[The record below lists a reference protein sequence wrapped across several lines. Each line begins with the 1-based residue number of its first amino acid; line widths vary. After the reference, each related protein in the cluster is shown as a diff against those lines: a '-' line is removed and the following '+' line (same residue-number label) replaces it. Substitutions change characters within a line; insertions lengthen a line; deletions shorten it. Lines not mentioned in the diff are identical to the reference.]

1 MGHGMS
7 RGDHPASHV
16 VAWRAYTAMERN
28 VMQMIVEAAAARPR
42 PAALPVPIAQLPP
55 PLRQAL
61 SHLDSAALVPVDAV
75 LALLPW
81 QTLDPSPGED
91 PDLVFRSPTPAA
103 TATTAPGMGSPPPGA
118 TLMRRGGAVFP
129 ATAFESPTLR
139 GLGGTMNRSKRT
151 TMFVVDEDGNPV
163 DLIPPGTVPVF
174 PDEVPLLLSELENTV
189 NVGLCSRDL
198 VELTPSLA
206 MLRNASVLQLCCNSL
221 TRLPREIG
229 YLTHLTVLSVAKNQ
243 LSQLPTT
250 IGHLAHLI
258 ELDVSQN
265 VLTDLPTSIG
275 RLRRLHVL
283 KADRNR
289 LTALPAQLGRLAA
302 LVTLDV
308 SENPLRV
315 LPAELATL
323 KHLRKVRTRGCPL
336 WSARAAAAAP
346 GRVMPLG
353 IDPEND
359 VAAAGPGA
367 GLPPPPGLPA
377 DLGAGLAAHAQ
388 AAGGGDHHQPRTLSR
403 RAAAAAALAAV
414 RPTSDELGLP
424 EASDD
429 KQWTG
434 VLSLREMVART
445 LIRTN
450 AVVDLAQL
458 PRDLAAHLCAYQQC
472 SFCHGPYIAQ
482 CVRRHRVVAKGDARL
497 PLEYRL
503 CRPHWHSEQER
514 IAVLFGTPTA
524 VTTAE
529 ADRAADEQAAELV
542 AAQRARRR
550 SRRRATSAPASAVT
564 ADGKRASFRT
574 SLTLGSRGVGSGND
588 TVRSTRA
595 ARAARIPSSVSA
607 PSLVTAAGGGRF
619 GTPPPTPMSPT
630 EAPWAESRER
640 SASVTSFR
648 HMMAGLLRPGTVGR
662 SAGQRMSMGS
672 VPTGS
677 ISTLPRPR
685 HVHRHTVHG
694 VVSGRIDED
703 AECTTRAEVRAGD
716 TIRRRL
722 HDVYDETDDE
732 KLDEEEED
740 PEEDLAAWDPD
751 VDVERYDVYDVMRGG
766 LPTKG
771 PIRAL
776 VAMRRLP
783 PLLDP
788 RPSPSDLA
796 KATAATR
803 PKWFPTA
810 TPTTTAGATPIST
823 PTYGIFMHPRAA
835 SAPPLRSTPL
845 PYDAPLTADDSMLLF
860 GTAPRRTRARSG
872 SYFDWEEAGSAS
884 ASTSLA
890 PAAEAHTLP
899 AGIEPALSAT
909 SMSVTLPTLAASTPS
924 SSVPIPAGSSPA
936 PSVVAAAAAGGAWMV
951 DDLEPAPL
959 EPDAVDTMDAGVLE
973 QVLASDDGEMAQ
985 APAAPRTSRGSKT
998 SVSSSV
1004 VAGLAGLAA
1013 RVRFGRWRASS
1024 ASSPSGGTAG
1034 RARAGRDGD
1043 VAGAAASS
1051 VRGSRY

>member
-129 ATAFESPTLR
+129 ATTFESTTLR
-139 GLGGTMNRSKRT
+139 GLSGTMGRAKRT
-151 TMFVVDEDGNPV
+151 TMLVVDEDGNPV
-163 DLIPPGTVPVF
+163 DLFPPGTVPVF

-206 MLRNASVLQLCCNSL
+206 MLRNASVLQLTSSPNYP
-221 TRLPREIG
+221 PR
-229 YLTHLTVLSVAKNQ
+229 S
-243 LSQLPTT
+243 
-250 IGHLAHLI
+250 GHLAHLI

-289 LTALPAQLGRLAA
+289 LTALPAQLGRLTA

-367 GLPPPPGLPA
+367 GLPPPLGLPA
-377 DLGAGLAAHAQ
+377 DLGAGLAAHVHAHG
-388 AAGGGDHHQPRTLSR
+388 AAGADQHQPRTLSR
-403 RAAAAAALAAV
+403 RAAAAAALAAI

-424 EASDD
+424 ASSDD

-434 VLSLREMVART
+434 ILSLREMVART

-458 PRDLAAHLCAYQQC
+458 PRDLAAHL
-472 SFCHGPYIAQ
+472 
-482 CVRRHRVVAKGDARL
+482 
-497 PLEYRL
+497 
-503 CRPHWHSEQER
+503 
-514 IAVLFGTPTA
+514 
-524 VTTAE
+524 
-529 ADRAADEQAAELV
+529 
-542 AAQRARRR
+542 
-550 SRRRATSAPASAVT
+550 
-564 ADGKRASFRT
+564 
-574 SLTLGSRGVGSGND
+574 
-588 TVRSTRA
+588 
-595 ARAARIPSSVSA
+595 
-607 PSLVTAAGGGRF
+607 
-619 GTPPPTPMSPT
+619 
-630 EAPWAESRER
+630 
-640 SASVTSFR
+640 
-648 HMMAGLLRPGTVGR
+648 
-662 SAGQRMSMGS
+662 
-672 VPTGS
+672 
-677 ISTLPRPR
+677 
-685 HVHRHTVHG
+685 
-694 VVSGRIDED
+694 
-703 AECTTRAEVRAGD
+703 RAEVGVGE
-716 TIRRRL
+716 TMRRRL
-722 HDVYDETDDE
+722 HDAHDETDDE
-732 KLDEEEED
+732 QQVEEVEEE

-751 VDVERYDVYDVMRGG
+751 LDVERYDVYDVLRGG
-766 LPTKG
+766 LPTTG

-776 VAMRRLP
+776 IAMRRLP

-810 TPTTTAGATPIST
+810 TPTTTANPIPT
-823 PTYGIFMHPRAA
+823 PTYGLFTHPRAA

-845 PYDAPLTADDSMLLF
+845 PYDAPLAADDSMLLF

-872 SYFDWEEAGSAS
+872 SYFDWDEAGSASASTSLAPAAEAHTLPAGIEPALSATSMSVTLPTLAASTPSSRRLDAPVWTAPRRTRPRSGSYFDWDEAGSAS

-924 SSVPIPAGSSPA
+924 SSVPVPAGSSPA

-959 EPDAVDTMDAGVLE
+959 EPDAVDGLDAAVLE
-973 QVLASDDGEMAQ
+973 QVLAADDEEPAAQ
-985 APAAPRTSRGSKT
+985 QAAPRTSRGSKT

-1024 ASSPSGGTAG
+1024 ASSSSGGAAG

-1043 VAGAAASS
+1043 AAGAAASGG
-1051 VRGSRY
+1051 RGARY